1 MTYCR
6 RSEHV
11 SLQKMDKL
19 YHRILNV
26 ENPEKR
32 CFLLQRLI
40 ESFSFDN
47 IGEYHHVSDDTED
60 VIICEENDTYPLKR
74 KWERVIDP
82 LEIENAEQLILEVK
96 DDKERADYLKMLV
109 ETYVDDD
116 KEFLDDLNE
125 TVGLYILC
133 HRKEADDH

>member
-1 MTYCR
+1 MR
-6 RSEHV
+6 
-11 SLQKMDKL
+11 LDNL
-19 YHRILNV
+19 YNRILNV

-40 ESFSFDN
+40 ESFIFDN
-47 IGEYHHVSDDTED
+47 IGEFDKVSDDTED
-60 VIICEENDTYPLKR
+60 AIILEENDTYPLKR

-96 DDKERADYLKMLV
+96 DDKKRADYLQMLV

-125 TVGLYILC
+125 TVGLHILC
-133 HRKEADDH
+133 HMDEAKK

>member
-1 MTYCR
+1 MKTTDGVKKVTAMR
-6 RSEHV
+6 
-11 SLQKMDKL
+11 LDNL
-19 YHRILNV
+19 YNRILNV

-32 CFLLQRLI
+32 CSLLQRLI

-47 IGEYHHVSDDTED
+47 IGEFDKVSDDTED
-60 VIICEENDTYPLKR
+60 AIILEENDTYPLKR

-96 DDKERADYLKMLV
+96 DDKKRADYLQMLV

-125 TVGLYILC
+125 TVGLHILC
-133 HRKEADDH
+133 HRDEAKK

>member
-1 MTYCR
+1 MTNFK

-11 SLQKMDKL
+11 TTQKLDNL
-19 YHRILNV
+19 YNRILNV

-40 ESFSFDN
+40 ESFIFDN
-47 IGEYHHVSDDTED
+47 IGEYDKVSDDTED
-60 VIICEENDTYPLKR
+60 AIILEENDTYPLKK

-96 DDKERADYLKMLV
+96 DDKQRADYLEMLV
-109 ETYVDDD
+109 NTYVDDD

-125 TVGLYILC
+125 TVGLHILC
-133 HRKEADDH
+133 HREDAKK

>member
-1 MTYCR
+1 MR
-6 RSEHV
+6 
-11 SLQKMDKL
+11 LDNL
-19 YHRILNV
+19 YNRILNV

-32 CFLLQRLI
+32 CSLLQRLI

-47 IGEYHHVSDDTED
+47 IGEFDKVSDDTED
-60 VIICEENDTYPLKR
+60 AIILEENDTYPLKR

-96 DDKERADYLKMLV
+96 DDKKRADYLQMLV

-125 TVGLYILC
+125 TVGLHILC
-133 HRKEADDH
+133 HRDEAKK

>member
-1 MTYCR
+1 METTDGVKKVTAMR
-6 RSEHV
+6 
-11 SLQKMDKL
+11 LDNL
-19 YHRILNV
+19 YNRILNV

-32 CFLLQRLI
+32 CSLLQRLI

-47 IGEYHHVSDDTED
+47 IGEFDKVSDDTED
-60 VIICEENDTYPLKR
+60 AIILEENDTYPLKR

-82 LEIENAEQLILEVK
+82 LEIENAEQLILDVK
-96 DDKERADYLKMLV
+96 DDKKRADYLQMLV

-125 TVGLYILC
+125 TVGLHILC
-133 HRKEADDH
+133 HRDEANK

>member
-1 MTYCR
+1 MR
-6 RSEHV
+6 
-11 SLQKMDKL
+11 LDNL
-19 YHRILNV
+19 YNRILNV

-32 CFLLQRLI
+32 CSLLQRLI

-47 IGEYHHVSDDTED
+47 IGEFDKVSDDTED
-60 VIICEENDTYPLKR
+60 AIILEENDTYPLKR

-96 DDKERADYLKMLV
+96 DDKKRADYLQMLV

-125 TVGLYILC
+125 TVGLHNLC
-133 HRKEADDH
+133 HRDEAKK

>member
-1 MTYCR
+1 MR
-6 RSEHV
+6 
-11 SLQKMDKL
+11 LDNL
-19 YHRILNV
+19 YNRILNV

-32 CFLLQRLI
+32 CSLLQRLI

-47 IGEYHHVSDDTED
+47 IGEFDKVSDDTED
-60 VIICEENDTYPLKR
+60 AIILEENDTYPLKR

-96 DDKERADYLKMLV
+96 DDKKRADYLQMLV

-125 TVGLYILC
+125 TVGLHILC
-133 HRKEADDH
+133 HRGEAKK